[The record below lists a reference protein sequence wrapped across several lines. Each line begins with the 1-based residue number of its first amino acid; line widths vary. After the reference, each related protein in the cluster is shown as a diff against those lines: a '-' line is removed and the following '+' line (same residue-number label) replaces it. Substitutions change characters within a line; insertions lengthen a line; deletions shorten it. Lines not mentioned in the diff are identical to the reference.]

1 MTFDALMHQEEFKR
15 KARTKLG
22 NKRKLL
28 FNNEDELA
36 RNAKTF
42 DAARTRHAGV
52 LGMCAFVQAHP
63 YDVPTYVPPIFE
75 CLSSHLNDP
84 EPIPVS
90 PPRCILQYLSR
101 YLCVKWV

>member
-1 MTFDALMHQEEFKR
+1 MIFKLQNEFKK

-22 NKRKLL
+22 NKNKKLSTS
-28 FNNEDELA
+28 EEEA
-36 RNAKTF
+36 VRNAKILN
-42 DAARTRHAGV
+42 AARLRHAGV

-63 YDVPTYVPPIFE
+63 YDVPQHIPPIFE

-90 PPRCILQYLSR
+90 QCSIKDVFIIIFSPF
-101 YLCVKWV
+101 